1 MTEKEKELISNFEAR
16 LRRLIQQYDK
26 LKDELAESKT
36 LLEQERVKNNELA
49 QELKEVKQN
58 YTHLKTAKTISLYD
72 KDILET
78 KARLSHLVREVDKCI
93 NLLNG

>member
-16 LRRLIQQYDK
+16 LRRLIQQHNK
-26 LKDELAESKT
+26 VKDELAELRK
-36 LLEQERVKNNELA
+36 LLEQEREEKNELA
-49 QELKEVKQN
+49 EKLKAVKLN

-72 KDILET
+72 KDIAET
-78 KARLSHLVREVDKCI
+78 KARLSYLVREVDKCI

>member
-26 LKDELAESKT
+26 LKDELAELKT
-36 LLEQERVKNNELA
+36 LLEQEKEEKSELA
-49 QELKEVKQN
+49 KKLKEVKLN

-72 KDILET
+72 KDITET
-78 KARLSHLVREVDKCI
+78 KARLSYLVREVDKCI
-93 NLLNG
+93 NLLNE